1 LMFGVYLG
9 KSKYGVL
16 VDFRKKAKAYLTTL
30 QAKGVRHGIRFVSCQ

>member
-1 LMFGVYLG
+1 MFGVYLG
-9 KSKYGVL
+9 KSKLGLL